1 MIRSMKK
8 RLLLAIL
15 MTSLLIPCGCEK
27 ETANEKISAQEET
40 VSTKT
45 AESSVES
52 TTEDKESNAT
62 VVDVDSDASDTASD
76 DQSEGVVSEG
86 SDCFVNDLEVAEEAS
101 QILIV
106 SATGNSA
113 VLTLYNKNEEGLFEE
128 TLSADAS
135 IGKNGIGKTKEGDKK
150 TPKGK
155 YAFTMA
161 FGLKD
166 DPGSQIPY
174 TKLNDSHYWIDDS
187 NSKYYNQF
195 VSTKEVKKD
204 WSSAE
209 DLYHSGS
216 SYNYALAINYNEANV
231 PGLGSAIFMHCRPT
245 GGLGCIA
252 VDESVMKRLLKEI
265 TPECILIIDTPEALD
280 SY

>member
-1 MIRSMKK
+1 
-8 RLLLAIL
+8 

-27 ETANEKISAQEET
+27 ESTRANVESLEQ
-40 VSTKT
+40 
-45 AESSVES
+45 ESSVTAENKDDS
-52 TTEDKESNAT
+52 YDETTEKVE
-62 VVDVDSDASDTASD
+62 SDA
-76 DQSEGVVSEG
+76 
-86 SDCFVNDLEVAEEAS
+86 SDCFVNDLEVAKETS

-113 VLTLYNKNEEGLFEE
+113 VLTLYNKNEDDLFEE

-166 DPGSQIPY
+166 NPGSRIPY
-174 TKLNDSHYWIDDS
+174 TKLNDSHYWVDDS